1 MLTILQLTV
10 IQSSTNTNGN
20 IVLDPNGTGVINV
33 SSARITS
40 LGTPT
45 QTTDA
50 ATKAY
55 VDAQLQG
62 LDVKNSVRVAQTE
75 LQTDGISPV
84 ASEIPS
90 TVCPFANAVERV
102 PFAVVAT
109 LTEFL
114 TSRPCNCES
123 TYALE
128 TASVVCVGV
137 PRLVILA
144 LETLITPVPFGSKT
158 ILPFVFVD
166 EIVLPSIVI
175 LSTSTDVN
183 PFKSVIVPPSDVSS
197 EPIVIP
203 SLASCA
209 FETPPDLILTAPED
223 TEKSVCK
230 GGQHLCLM

>member
-1 MLTILQLTV
+1 M
-10 IQSSTNTNGN
+10 
-20 IVLDPNGTGVINV
+20 
-33 SSARITS
+33 A
-40 LGTPT
+40 
-45 QTTDA
+45 
-50 ATKAY
+50 
-55 VDAQLQG
+55 
-62 LDVKNSVRVAQTE
+62 
-75 LQTDGISPV
+75 
-84 ASEIPS
+84 
-90 TVCPFANAVERV
+90 
-102 PFAVVAT
+102 
-109 LTEFL
+109 
-114 TSRPCNCES
+114 
-123 TYALE
+123 
-128 TASVVCVGV
+128 ASVVCVGV

-223 TEKSVCK
+223 TEKSADAKEATPLFDVDASSPAIVNVSPETAVVMLVPPATVNVSLVLFAVVFPVSPATVANIFCK
-230 GGQHLCLM
+230 LAPAASSQEQIYRH